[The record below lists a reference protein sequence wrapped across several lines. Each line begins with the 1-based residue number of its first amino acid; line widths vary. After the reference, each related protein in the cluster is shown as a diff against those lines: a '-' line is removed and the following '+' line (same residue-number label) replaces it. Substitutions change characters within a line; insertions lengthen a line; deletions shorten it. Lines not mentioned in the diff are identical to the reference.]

1 MRVFNLGNDLNI
13 FTNIPDYRVS
23 QKCPFFCS
31 HHLTKYSPNGKSSHK
46 SWDYVPCS
54 YTKAS
59 VLSTLNLSL
68 EKSDYKTETVPK
80 FMHKKRVVW
89 NIQ

>member
-13 FTNIPDYRVS
+13 FTNILDYRVS

-31 HHLTKYSPNGKSSHK
+31 HHLTKYSLNDKSSHK

-54 YTKAS
+54 YTRAS

-80 FMHKKRVVW
+80 FVHK
-89 NIQ
+89 IE